1 MIRLTWRQF
10 RTQAVVAGG
19 GLVIV
24 AIVAALTGPHLV
36 HLYDTTMANCAGRGD
51 CSSAATSFLLNDSSL
66 RTWLGI
72 VVIVVPGLIGLF
84 WGAPLVA
91 REIEAGTFRLVWT
104 QSVTRTRWLAVK
116 LGLLAVTTLV
126 VVGLLSLMVTW
137 WASPLDRAAMN
148 AFGSFDQRDI
158 VPLGYGAFALALGV
172 TAGLLIRRTLPAM
185 AVTLVAFITARLS
198 FIHFLRP
205 HLFAGVQRVLALN
218 QMTTGFGSYN
228 GGPFTLEPNPPTINN
243 AWVYS
248 TQIVDKAGHAL
259 PASFVARACPQLVAG
274 AGGPPPGPS
283 GGHSVRLRVPAN
295 VQKELQDCVTKV
307 GARFHE
313 LVIYQPGSRYWAFQW
328 TELAIFLGAALVLGG
343 FCVWW
348 VRRYRV

>member
-10 RTQAVVAGG
+10 RTQAVVAGA

-24 AIVAALTGPHLV
+24 AIVAAITGPHLV
-36 HLYDTTMANCAGRGD
+36 HLYDTTMANCTRRGD

-91 REIEAGTFRLVWT
+91 REIEGGTFRLVWT
-104 QSVTRTRWLAVK
+104 QSVTRTRWLTIK

-148 AFGSFDQRDI
+148 PFGSFDQRDI
-158 VPLGYGAFALALGV
+158 VPLGYSAFALALGV

-185 AVTLVAFITARLS
+185 AVTLVAFVTARLT

-205 HLFAGVQRVLALN
+205 HLFTGVRQVLALN
-218 QMTTGFGSYN
+218 QMNTGFGSSN
-228 GGPFTLEPNPPTINN
+228 GGPYTLEANPPTINN

-248 TQIVDKAGHAL
+248 TQIVDRAGHVL
-259 PASFVARACPQLVAG
+259 PASFVARACPRLVAG

-283 GGHSVRLRVPAN
+283 GTSNRLRVPAG
-295 VQKELQDCVTKV
+295 VDTELQHCVTQV

-343 FCVWW
+343 FCLWW

>member
-1 MIRLTWRQF
+1 
-10 RTQAVVAGG
+10 
-19 GLVIV
+19 
-24 AIVAALTGPHLV
+24 
-36 HLYDTTMANCAGRGD
+36 
-51 CSSAATSFLLNDSSL
+51 
-66 RTWLGI
+66 
-72 VVIVVPGLIGLF
+72 
-84 WGAPLVA
+84 
-91 REIEAGTFRLVWT
+91 
-104 QSVTRTRWLAVK
+104 
-116 LGLLAVTTLV
+116 
-126 VVGLLSLMVTW
+126 
-137 WASPLDRAAMN
+137 MN